1 MNIWWIR
8 RDLRL
13 EDNPALSAA
22 LQENSTVI
30 PVYILD
36 EHLLEM
42 PAVNRQAFL
51 FAGLRSLGAEINRL
65 GSGLV
70 VRRGNPEL
78 ELPRLVAES
87 GASSVYAEMDISPY
101 ARKRDAAVAGQVDLH
116 LVHGSGFYP
125 PTAVRQPDGRPY
137 KVFTPYSRAWKALPF
152 SHQVLPAPPAL
163 KPTPGLPGVSLP
175 DTRSPLDFAPGEAE
189 ARRLLAGFLAGPIQT
204 YRETRDRMDLDGTS
218 RLSMYLKFGMLSIRQ
233 AVISAVQAVAHATDA
248 QARAGAETWLNELIW
263 RDFYRSILYH
273 YPDVLKSAFKPNLR
287 DIPWR
292 DVPHELHAWKTGQ
305 TGYPVVDAAMRQL
318 AASGWMHNR
327 ARMIAASFLVKHLL
341 INWQV
346 GERWFMQQ
354 LVDGDASSNNGGWQW
369 VAGTGTDAAPYF
381 RIFNPVLQGRK
392 YDPLGDYV
400 RRWVPELLNVPDR
413 FIHNPWEMTGADQ
426 QNCGVIIGREYPA
439 PIVEHAFARQRALS
453 AFHPQAVNRSVPGF

>member
-1 MNIWWIR
+1 
-8 RDLRL
+8 
-13 EDNPALSAA
+13 
-22 LQENSTVI
+22 LQGNSTVI

-36 EHLLEM
+36 EHLLEK

-51 FAGLRSLGAEINRL
+51 FAGMRSLEVELNRL
-65 GSGLV
+65 GSVLV

-87 GASSVYAEMDISPY
+87 GATSVYAEMDISPY
-101 ARKRDAAVAGQVDLH
+101 ARQRDAAIAGRVDLH

-137 KVFTPYSRAWKALPF
+137 KVFTPFSRVWKALPF
-152 SHQVLPAPPAL
+152 NQSILPAPSVLSRVPDL
-163 KPTPGLPGVSLP
+163 YTEHIP
-175 DTRSPLDFAPGEAE
+175 DTPTQLSYPVGGLE
-189 ARRLLAGFLAGPIQT
+189 ARHRLETFLDGPIFA
-204 YRETRDRMDLDGTS
+204 YREMRDRMDLAGTS
-218 RLSMYLKFGMLSIRQ
+218 QLSASLRFGMLSVRQ
-233 AVISAVQAVAHATDA
+233 AVVF
-248 QARAGAETWLNELIW
+248 ARLCAEIAPDEGSKAGCEAWLNELIW
-263 RDFYRSILYH
+263 RDFYQAILYH

-292 DVPHELHAWKTGQ
+292 DAPYDLHAWQTGQ
-305 TGYPVVDAAMRQL
+305 TGYPVVDAAMRQM

-341 INWQV
+341 INWQD

-354 LVDGDASSNNGGWQW
+354 LVDGDPSSNNGGWQW

-392 YDPLGDYV
+392 YDPFGNYV
-400 RRWVPELLNVPDR
+400 RRWVPELDSVPDR

-426 QNCGVIIGREYPA
+426 QDCGVIIGRDYPT
-439 PIVEHAFARQRALS
+439 PIVEHAFARARVMAAYKSL
-453 AFHPQAVNRSVPGF
+453 NR